1 MKAAGPTARI
11 HLYLLGSFRLEHNAR
26 RIHLPRRKVESLLAY
41 LALNPQDHP
50 REKLAA
56 IFWGDSS
63 DAKARHS
70 LRTAVATIRQHL
82 HYESLVADRDSVQL
96 NPDFALWVDA
106 REFARLSDS
115 KSPVNNLLP
124 AVDLYCG
131 DLLADFYDDWILSE
145 REHYRNLYL
154 GALLRLTQELRSQ
167 SEYERA
173 IELAQK
179 ALASD
184 AVNER
189 ACQHLMFCYMMVGK
203 KDAALKEFERCARV
217 LVDELGAEP
226 TQETIALY
234 HWIRQSAESKSLGPR
249 ITNLPI
255 PLSSFIGRKRE
266 MVEVKRLL
274 STTRLLTLTGAG
286 GSGKTRLAIQVAID
300 LIDSFKDGVWWVELA
315 STSNQAL
322 VPHAISKALGV
333 HEAQGELLSE
343 TLANFLNGKTLL
355 LVLDN
360 CEHLIAAC
368 AQITSSLLR
377 ESANLKILTTSRES
391 LGIIGEVIWRVPTL
405 ALPDPQ
411 HLSMI
416 ELLMEYEG
424 IRLFVDRATAAK
436 PDFALTPQN
445 APSVT
450 QICQRLDG
458 IPLAIE
464 LAAARTRV
472 LSVENIAERF
482 NNRFNL
488 LTTGSRTALPRQQTL
503 RATIDWSYD
512 LLPEDARFLFRRLSV
527 FGGGFSLNA
536 VEKVCCDSPLT
547 PSGGFDLLARLV
559 DRSLVIVE
567 QRQDAER
574 YRMLETIR
582 EYAHE
587 KLHHLGEANLLQG
600 RHLDFFLKLAET
612 IEPELY
618 SAEQFEGLNRLE
630 NNVDN
635 MRAALTWALAN
646 GREESGLRLAGALF
660 WLWNRR
666 SYWSEGRHLLERTL
680 ASTSSLTSIPAH
692 AKALFA
698 SGALAWLQGD
708 HHTGV
713 IRLAE
718 SVLLWREFNSAGGEG
733 IAYALAYLGLAYNTE
748 DQLDSALA
756 AGEESVA
763 LFRKLND
770 KWGLA
775 LSLDFLGI
783 VIRDHG
789 DYKTASSLFD
799 ESLIIFRELG
809 DKWGISFPLNAYS
822 QLALLR
828 GDYATARTFVE
839 EALALRREMGD
850 RGMIAVSLGNLGQ
863 VVLALGDHAQAYR
876 LFQEKLALDYH
887 MGSKRGTYASLVG
900 LARACA
906 ATGQHQKAAR
916 LFGAVQAIGEKL
928 GDDIDPRE
936 HHDQMQDVAIVQAA
950 LGNEQ
955 FTAVWAEGRAMKFEQ
970 AVEFALKSE

>member
-1 MKAAGPTARI
+1 MKTVGPAARI

-56 IFWGDSS
+56 LFWGDSS

-70 LRTAVATIRQHL
+70 LRTAVATLRQHL
-82 HYESLVADRDSVQL
+82 HYEFLVANRDSIQL

-115 KSPVNNLLP
+115 KSPVDHLRP
-124 AVDLYCG
+124 AVDLYRG

-167 SEYERA
+167 SEYESA

-184 AVNER
+184 AINER
-189 ACQHLMFCYMMVGK
+189 ACQHLMFCYLMVGK
-203 KDAALKEFERCARV
+203 KDEAQKEFERCARV
-217 LVDELGAEP
+217 LLDELGAEP
-226 TQETIALY
+226 TQETTALY
-234 HWIRQSAESKSLGPR
+234 HWIRQSTESKSLEPR

-266 MVEVKRLL
+266 IAEVKRLL

-322 VPHAISKALGV
+322 VPQTIAKALGV
-333 HEAQGELLSE
+333 HEAQSESLSE
-343 TLANFLNGKTLL
+343 TLANFLNGKISL

-360 CEHLIAAC
+360 CEHLNAAC

-411 HLSMI
+411 RLSMI

-424 IRLFVDRATAAK
+424 TRLFVERATAVK
-436 PDFALTPQN
+436 PDFALTPRN
-445 APSVT
+445 AVAVA
-450 QICQRLDG
+450 QVCQRVDG

-464 LAAARTRV
+464 LAAARVRV
-472 LSVENIAERF
+472 LNVEHIAERL
-482 NNRFNL
+482 NDRFNL
-488 LTTGSRTALPRQQTL
+488 LTSGSRTALPRQQTL

-527 FGGGFSLNA
+527 FEGDFSLDA
-536 VEKVCCDSPLT
+536 VEKVCCDDPLT
-547 PSGGFDLLARLV
+547 PSAGFDLLARLV

-567 QRQDAER
+567 QRQDDER

-587 KLHHLGEANLLQG
+587 KLYDFGEAHLLQS
-600 RHLDFFLKLAET
+600 RHLDFFLKFAET
-612 IEPELY
+612 IEPELH

-630 NNVDN
+630 INVDN
-635 MRAALTWALAN
+635 MRVALTWALAN

-666 SYWSEGRHLLERTL
+666 SYWSEGRHWLERTL
-680 ASTSSLTSIPAH
+680 VSTNYLTSIPAR
-692 AKALFA
+692 ANALFA

-708 HHTGV
+708 HHTGI
-713 IRLAE
+713 IRLDE
-718 SVLLWREFNSAGGEG
+718 SVMLWREIDSTGKAAL
-733 IAYALAYLGLAYNTE
+733 AYALAYLGLARNTE
-748 DQLDSALA
+748 GQFDSALR

-783 VIRDHG
+783 VNRDQG
-789 DYKTASSLFD
+789 EYKKASPLLD
-799 ESLIIFRELG
+799 ESLMIFRELG

-822 QLALLR
+822 QLALLQ
-828 GDYATARTFVE
+828 GDYATARTAVE

-850 RGMIAVSLGNLGQ
+850 RGMIAASLGNLGQ
-863 VVLALGDHAQAYR
+863 AVLALGNHAQAYR
-876 LFQEKLALDYH
+876 IFQEKLALDYH
-887 MGSKRGTYASLVG
+887 MGRKRGTYAAIVG

-906 ATGQHQKAAR
+906 AIGQHPKAAR
-916 LFGAVQAIGEKL
+916 LFGAAQAIVETI

-936 HHDQMQDVAIVQAA
+936 RNDQMQDVAILQAA
-950 LGNEQ
+950 LVNEQ
-955 FTAVWAEGRAMKFEQ
+955 FTAAWAEGRAMKFEQ